1 MTIFGV
7 LTFAD
12 QGIYDVVNNLGS
24 MAARFLFQPI
34 EESGYLFFSQ
44 LLVRGKPLKE
54 QNKDSI
60 ELATGVLSCLLK
72 LVILVG
78 SIILVFGYAYSYLA
92 LDLYG
97 GTILSSGSGPMLL
110 RWYCLYVLVIAING
124 TTECFVF
131 ATMSKDEV
139 DRYNR
144 KMLLFS
150 AIFLVSSLGFTH
162 QFGSVG
168 FILANCLN
176 MGARIIHSVYYILNY
191 FSESSYKPLQG
202 MIPSPTVILVLLVA
216 QGITVMSEIV
226 FCCDKGP
233 LYRLVHIG
241 VGGVCLLAVL
251 LTIYLKESQMITFIK
266 EQYKK
271 TRHK

>member
-7 LTFAD
+7 LSFAD

-44 LLVRGKPLKE
+44 LLLRGKPLKE
-54 QNKDSI
+54 QNKESI

-78 SIILVFGYAYSYLA
+78 TIILVFGYAYSYLA

-131 ATMSKDEV
+131 ATMSKTEV
-139 DRYNR
+139 DRYNQ

-176 MGARIIHSVYYILNY
+176 MGARIIH
-191 FSESSYKPLQG
+191 
-202 MIPSPTVILVLLVA
+202 
-216 QGITVMSEIV
+216 
-226 FCCDKGP
+226 
-233 LYRLVHIG
+233 R
-241 VGGVCLLAVL
+241 
-251 LTIYLKESQMITFIK
+251 
-266 EQYKK
+266 
-271 TRHK
+271 